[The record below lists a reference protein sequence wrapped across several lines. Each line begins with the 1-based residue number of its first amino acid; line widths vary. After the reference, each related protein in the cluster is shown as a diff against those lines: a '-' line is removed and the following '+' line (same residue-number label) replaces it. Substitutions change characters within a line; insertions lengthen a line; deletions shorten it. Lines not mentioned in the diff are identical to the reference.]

1 MDGDM
6 NIDKAKATGIIK
18 EGIKNFILVSIMF
31 MSMVYAVIAIAYG
44 YTCVSNGVDLTYG
57 FIMGGT
63 GAIAL
68 CIGLGILTY
77 FASSSIVCVK
87 RDMLEIFKILK

>member
-1 MDGDM
+1 
-6 NIDKAKATGIIK
+6 
-18 EGIKNFILVSIMF
+18 
-31 MSMVYAVIAIAYG
+31 MVYAVIAIAYG

-57 FIMGGT
+57 FMIGGT